1 MLHLQPTKRF
11 AVISRSESDAAVPRI
26 PLAAATTEQALQ
38 LLKKHGYFVATDLG
52 AALAADVQTIETELE
67 NFFAK
72 APERKEKCVGTVY
85 ANERGLPMFQRG
97 YERQENIRE
106 CFRVPVNEEGQPWP
120 SSQTKVCWRRVI
132 TRFQALADA
141 LLDLAAPGHD
151 KGEDFSLAYCFRY
164 GVDDGGANGG
174 SENTLVG
181 EHADVSLVVVEP
193 VARVAGLEVYDLC
206 LKRWVCVEAVC
217 APGRE
222 LVVFVGKALAS
233 KTGLPALKH
242 RVVKAHRARTSFLF
256 EQKYAAFFEGG
267 LQH

>member
-1 MLHLQPTKRF
+1 MLHIAPTKRYTVLERG
-11 AVISRSESDAAVPRI
+11 ASVVPRLPLEDAASTKG
-26 PLAAATTEQALQ
+26 LG
-38 LLKKHGYFVATDLG
+38 LLKRHGYFVATEIG
-52 AALAADVQTIETELE
+52 AALEDDVATIETELDR
-67 NFFAK
+67 FFAK
-72 APERKEKCVGTVY
+72 STERKEKCMGTVY
-85 ANERGLPMFQRG
+85 ANERGLPMFRRG

-106 CFRVPVNEEGQPWP
+106 CFRVPVNEAGQPWP

-141 LLDLAAPGHD
+141 LLEAAAPGHER
-151 KGEDFSLAYCFRY
+151 GEDFSLAYCFRY
-164 GVDDGGANGG
+164 GEDDGGANGG
-174 SENTLVG
+174 SDNTLVG

-193 VARVAGLEVYDLC
+193 VSRVAGLEVYDLC

-217 APGRE
+217 LPGKE

-233 KTGLPALKH
+233 KTGLPALRH

-256 EQKYAAFFEGG
+256 EQKYGAFFAGG

>member
-1 MLHLQPTKRF
+1 M
-11 AVISRSESDAAVPRI
+11 
-26 PLAAATTEQALQ
+26 
-38 LLKKHGYFVATDLG
+38 
-52 AALAADVQTIETELE
+52 
-67 NFFAK
+67 
-72 APERKEKCVGTVY
+72 GTVY
-85 ANERGLPMFQRG
+85 ANERGLPMFRRG

-106 CFRVPVNEEGQPWP
+106 CFRVPVQEEGQPWP

-141 LLDLAAPGHD
+141 LLEAAAPGHA

-174 SENTLVG
+174 SDNTLVG
-181 EHADVSLVVVEP
+181 EHADVSLVVFEP
-193 VARVAGLEVYDLC
+193 VSRVAGLEVYDLC

-217 APGRE
+217 VPGKE

-233 KTGLPALKH
+233 KTGLPALRH

>member
-1 MLHLQPTKRF
+1 MLLLQPTQRF
-11 AVISRSESDAAVPRI
+11 AVISRSDAVVPRL
-26 PLAAATTEQALQ
+26 PLEDGASEQALQ

-52 AALAADVQTIETELE
+52 AALEADVQTIESELDR
-67 NFFAK
+67 FFAK
-72 APERKEKCVGTVY
+72 STERKEKCMGTVY
-85 ANERGLPMFQRG
+85 ANERGLPMFRRG
-97 YERQENIRE
+97 YERQQNVRE

-120 SSQTKVCWRRVI
+120 SSQTKVCWRRVVG
-132 TRFQALADA
+132 RFRGLADA
-141 LLDLAAPGHD
+141 LLEAAAPGHAR
-151 KGEDFSLAYCFRY
+151 GEDFSLAYCFRY

-174 SENTLVG
+174 SGDTLVG

-206 LKRWVCVEAVC
+206 LKRWVCVESVC
-217 APGRE
+217 VPGRE

-242 RVVKAHRARTSFLF
+242 RVVKAGRARLSFLF
-256 EQKYAAFFEGG
+256 EQKYAAFFAGG

>member
-1 MLHLQPTKRF
+1 MLRLAPTKRY
-11 AVISRSESDAAVPRI
+11 AVIARSDATVPRL
-26 PLAAATTEQALQ
+26 PLEDAATARALQ
-38 LLKKHGYFVATDLG
+38 LLRKHGYFVATDLG
-52 AALAADVQTIETELE
+52 AALEADVASIETELE

-85 ANERGLPMFQRG
+85 ANERGLPMFRRG

-106 CFRVPVNEEGQPWP
+106 CFRVPVNEAGQPWP
-120 SSQTKVCWRRVI
+120 SSKTKVCWRRVI

-141 LLDLAAPGHD
+141 LLEAAAPGHER
-151 KGEDFSLAYCFRY
+151 GEDFSLAYCFRY

-174 SENTLVG
+174 SDNTLVG

-193 VARVAGLEVYDLC
+193 VSRVAGLEVYDLF

-217 APGRE
+217 SPGRE

-233 KTGLPALKH
+233 KTGLPALRH
-242 RVVKAHRARTSFLF
+242 RVVKSHRARTSFLF